1 MRLYVE
7 GEKNGDGWRDARD
20 KEGHQ
25 QVYLCIC
32 LFVNSLDHVS
42 LFPVRLTLCD
52 CILWEAPQQVV
63 KLHMLTLSPGSCFQA
78 FQSLAVKAGMKPGD
92 EARKRELPH
101 TRTREQ
107 SHSQSSVPPHMGA
120 WE

>member
-1 MRLYVE
+1 M
-7 GEKNGDGWRDARD
+7 GSATTG
-20 KEGHQ
+20 
-25 QVYLCIC
+25 
-32 LFVNSLDHVS
+32 S
-42 LFPVRLTLCD
+42 
-52 CILWEAPQQVV
+52 EAT
-63 KLHMLTLSPGSCFQA
+63 HANLSPGSCFQA

-107 SHSQSSVPPHMGA
+107 SHSQSSVPPDMGA